1 MKFKSFSGTQL
12 KALSWWSDSS
22 PYRDYDAVICDGAV
36 RSGKTMCMGIS
47 FVCWAMRRFSGERF
61 GICGK
66 AKTSIRRN
74 LLEPLLPVL
83 RDIGFCVSDKVS
95 RGLVEI
101 SYMGRTNSF
110 YLFGGKD
117 EGSQSLI
124 QGVTLA
130 GILMDEVV
138 LMPRSFVEQA
148 CARCSVT
155 GSKIW
160 FNCNPDSPH
169 HWFYREW
176 IVKATERKALYI
188 HFSLEDNPALSR
200 SIIARYKRMYSGD
213 FYRRF
218 ILGQWVIPAG
228 RVYDFFDES
237 MLCEVPEKCT
247 EHIVSCDYGTK
258 NPSSFGLWGRCG
270 GEWYRLREYYYDS
283 RKVGV
288 QKTDSEYVED
298 LKVLCG
304 DIRPSREMLAASPL
318 GNEGKALRSACQTAA
333 AELES
338 KLRSG
343 VNSSDIEELFVSAA
357 AVLALSLYVSYAFE
371 FWECEDQTGYTA
383 GSLDPNKSK
392 YVSAEYNDTLAL
404 IAARYSKELEELLAL
419 NPQIASTDVLD
430 KGRLVRIS

>member
-1 MKFKSFSGTQL
+1 MKFKSFSETQL

-200 SIIARYKRMYSGD
+200 SIIARYKRTYSGD

-237 MLCEVPEKCT
+237 MLCEVPENCT
-247 EHIVSCDYGTK
+247 EQMLGSRGQLRIGLDIYSPSPNCDLLKEQICAYMGSVSSLTVTD
-258 NPSSFGLWGRCG
+258 FEA
-270 GEWYRLREYYYDS
+270 GE
-283 RKVGV
+283 
-288 QKTDSEYVED
+288 
-298 LKVLCG
+298 
-304 DIRPSREMLAASPL
+304 
-318 GNEGKALRSACQTAA
+318 
-333 AELES
+333 
-338 KLRSG
+338 
-343 VNSSDIEELFVSAA
+343 
-357 AVLALSLYVSYAFE
+357 VSYDGE
-371 FWECEDQTGYTA
+371 TEMYRCECTVGAKACLVRQL
-383 GSLDPNKSK
+383 SDPEGNF
-392 YVSAEYNDTLAL
+392 
-404 IAARYSKELEELLAL
+404 ELEE
-419 NPQIASTDVLD
+419 
-430 KGRLVRIS
+430 G